1 MIELNKLALVI
12 FSLIIIIGIFYERN
26 YVVLSKEPDKIEN
39 FSEKSDAKFVLFYAP
54 WCGHCKSI
62 KPTWE
67 KLTKNYPNIV
77 TEINCDEEE
86 EVAKANNI
94 QGYPTIKY
102 FPAGMDG
109 DSIDYEGSRDYKS
122 IESFLNKQK

>member
-1 MIELNKLALVI
+1 MIELNKLLI
-12 FSLIIIIGIFYERN
+12 IILSLIIFYGIFKSEKIVSY
-26 YVVLSKEPDKIEN
+26 KEIEN
-39 FSEKSDAKFVLFYAP
+39 FSEKSDAKLVLFYAP

-62 KPTWE
+62 KPAWE
-67 KLTKNYPNIV
+67 KLTNNYPNIV

-86 EVAKANNI
+86 EIAKANNI

-102 FPAGMDG
+102 FPNGMDG

-122 IESFLNKQK
+122 IESFLNEKK